1 MSTGITGGVGSL
13 AARCRLQNPNAPTRR
28 GDIENP
34 DIDKGPEWVNGP
46 ITAYLGGVDSHKNA
60 EVRAVLAP
68 LRELALLLREQRE
81 ALKRIG

>member
-1 MSTGITGGVGSL
+1 VI
-13 AARCRLQNPNAPTRR
+13 
-28 GDIENP
+28 
-34 DIDKGPEWVNGP
+34 GP